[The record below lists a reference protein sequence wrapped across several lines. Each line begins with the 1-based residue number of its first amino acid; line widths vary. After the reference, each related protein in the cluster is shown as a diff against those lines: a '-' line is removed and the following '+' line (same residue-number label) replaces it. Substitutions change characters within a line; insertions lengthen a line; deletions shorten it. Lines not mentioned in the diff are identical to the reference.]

1 MISRNETDIHKISLS
16 RLMAALSEIRMKAP
30 MAVGTAITVMA
41 RMTDIISDSK
51 FTFSSNSPDDEED
64 GWVEFFLKE

>member
-1 MISRNETDIHKISLS
+1 
-16 RLMAALSEIRMKAP
+16 MAALSEIRMKAP
-30 MAVGTAITVMA
+30 MAVGAAITVMA
-41 RMTDIISDSK
+41 RITDIISDSK

>member
-1 MISRNETDIHKISLS
+1 
-16 RLMAALSEIRMKAP
+16 MAALSEIRMKAP

-41 RMTDIISDSK
+41 RITDIISDSK